1 MTGRGGDDAT
11 GAGASFAAMEDA
23 VEAIGTTLDE
33 RTTCE
38 ELAEFVC
45 REVCDAAAVDLLP
58 TDVPAAEHSHEPNL
72 TRVAT
77 GGRSELLTPWTAHGA
92 RPCPSRRSTRD
103 FRSRRRSTCPARSPG
118 RS

>member
-1 MTGRGGDDAT
+1 
-11 GAGASFAAMEDA
+11 MEEA

-58 TDVPAAEHSHEPNL
+58 TDVPAAQYPHEPDARYTDEPDL

-77 GGRSELLTPWTAHGA
+77 GGRDELLTPWSRTAPA
-92 RPCPSRRSTRD
+92 RCPPRPSTRGIP
-103 FRSRRRSTCPARSPG
+103 SRRRSTCPARSPG